1 MSEIKSVVIV
11 IILAIIFFILKKNNF
26 FRGDG
31 SSKKVNN
38 NIVENLEVIL
48 DNTVYNK
55 VEDMYVFYVGNDI
68 LIENKNVFYYS
79 NKIMTELP
87 LQDFLD
93 NNNVIYKFFNID
105 EKEEFLL
112 KQNENVILILFINID
127 ILFLIDNNGVFVLNN
142 SVEINNINFKLNNK
156 KIKQENLIEFLNKEA
171 L

>member
-1 MSEIKSVVIV
+1 MSEIKSVIIV

-68 LIENKNVFYYS
+68 LIESKNVFYYS

-112 KQNENVILILFINID
+112 KQNE
-127 ILFLIDNNGVFVLNN
+127 
-142 SVEINNINFKLNNK
+142 
-156 KIKQENLIEFLNKEA
+156 
-171 L
+171 

>member
-1 MSEIKSVVIV
+1 MSEIKSVIIV

-48 DNTVYNK
+48 DNTIYNK

-68 LIENKNVFYYS
+68 LIESKNVFYYS

-112 KQNENVILILFINID
+112 KQNENLILILFANID
-127 ILFLIDNNGVFVLNN
+127 VLFLIDNNGVFVLNN